1 MRIANGMLGAA
12 LCVLMMSVQA
22 DEQTAEDAQ
31 ARSHFGDYRL
41 ELEAA
46 YENAVF
52 GSSRGT
58 SVVVKKQVI
67 HHAPAL
73 YLHICTE
80 FLSQS

>member
-46 YENAVF
+46 YENAAQTLDE
-52 GSSRGT
+52 SLQPLLE
-58 SVVVKKQVI
+58 KMN
-67 HHAPAL
+67 H
-73 YLHICTE
+73 
-80 FLSQS
+80 LSDRHDGRVAGVQH

>member
-12 LCVLMMSVQA
+12 LCVLTLSVQA

-46 YENAVF
+46 YENAAQTLDE
-52 GSSRGT
+52 SLQPLLE
-58 SVVVKKQVI
+58 KMN
-67 HHAPAL
+67 H
-73 YLHICTE
+73 
-80 FLSQS
+80 LSDRNDGRVAGVQH